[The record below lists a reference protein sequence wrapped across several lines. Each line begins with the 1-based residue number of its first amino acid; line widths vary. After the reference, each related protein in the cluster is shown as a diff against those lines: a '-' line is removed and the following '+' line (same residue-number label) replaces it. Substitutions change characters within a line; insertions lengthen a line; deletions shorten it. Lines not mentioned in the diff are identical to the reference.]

1 MLLSVCPTF
10 ANKKYDDDT
19 RPFTLQASADD
30 LTLPCLLVEPE
41 EGASVGILQLVHG
54 MCEHKERYEPLMQ
67 FMAAR
72 GYACVI
78 HDKSMFA
85 CEKEGRELSNDNFK
99 KRKMGRK
106 RENITE
112 N

>member
-10 ANKKYDDDT
+10 AN
-19 RPFTLQASADD
+19 
-30 LTLPCLLVEPE
+30 
-41 EGASVGILQLVHG
+41 LQLVHG
-54 MCEHKERYEPLMQ
+54 MCEHKERNEPLMQ

-99 KRKMGRK
+99 KTLIPQHYYKY
-106 RENITE
+106 NFLST
-112 N
+112 